1 MDTMWEKIRRGL
13 RDGAS
18 LSVEKIEEYT
28 KIGKLKLDEL
38 AAKRKIERH
47 LADIGQCV
55 LDLLEEGRAAKIAD
69 SPLVRNAVTNVKAL
83 REELSRIEQR
93 IREVQ
98 EEAKRVRT
106 ERKRTEEE
114 VTGV

>member
-1 MDTMWEKIRRGL
+1 MDTLWEKIRRGL

-18 LSVEKIEEYT
+18 LSVEKIEEYSR
-28 KIGKLKLDEL
+28 IGKLKLDEL

-55 LDLLEEGRAAKIAD
+55 FDLIEEGKQGKAAD

-98 EEAKRVRT
+98 EEAKRARAD
-106 ERKRTEEE
+106 RKRTDED
-114 VTGV
+114 VAGV